1 MTLLR
6 LLRTD
11 YCWSNEE
18 ITNFIKQHDM
28 PMRDYDNCVALVE
41 SIKRNEFQIH
51 RRTRPSMLATHL
63 MQANNLW
70 SCDDCRV
77 IEHCD
82 ELTSVNHGDY
92 SVCDTCLDADYY
104 YSERHDTYR
113 HNDDYDED
121 DYDEYNDNGCYS
133 YDTDVLGYVSK
144 QSLKHEQR
152 HKDLQ
157 YYGIELEVE
166 RRRDCPY
173 DIAESI
179 NCMFDDFAICKNDGS
194 LDNGFEIVTA
204 PATYGYHKKRWE
216 DFFNSKLCQENLKG
230 WNTDTAG
237 LHIHIGRKTLRPTD
251 IGKILVFVND
261 DTNADFINGIAGR
274 SSQQWAKRTP
284 KKVSDVLRPSGEK
297 YEAVNT
303 NHYHTIELRIFR
315 SNITRHGFYR
325 VLEFTDALVNF
336 VKLGTSL
343 ANTTL
348 HYKAFC
354 HFVSKPEWRSQY
366 PNLLAWLIRN
376 RYVKD
381 MQPSRNVVVADELET
396 ATN

>member
-1 MTLLR
+1 MTLLE
-6 LLRTD
+6 LLRSNYAWT
-11 YCWSNEE
+11 NEE
-18 ITNFIKQHDM
+18 ILDVVQNKNM
-28 PMRDYDNCVALVE
+28 PMRDYDNCIDFVKQIQMGAF
-41 SIKRNEFQIH
+41 SIH
-51 RRTRPSMLATHL
+51 RRTSHSVMATELKHN
-63 MQANNLW
+63 NNLW
-70 SCDDCRV
+70 HCDDCEN
-77 IEHCD
+77 IEHFED
-82 ELTSVNHGDY
+82 LSSVNHGDY
-92 SVCDTCLDADYY
+92 SVCNSCLDDNYY
-104 YSERHDTYR
+104 YSESHDTYR
-113 HNDDYDED
+113 YNDDYDED
-121 DYDEYNDNGCYS
+121 EEDYQQDNGTYN
-133 YDTDVLGYVSK
+133 YDTNVLDYVSH
-144 QSLKHEQR
+144 QELDHERKH
-152 HKDLQ
+152 KNLQ

-166 RRRDCPY
+166 RRKDCPY
-173 DIAESI
+173 DIADSI

-204 PATYGYHKKRWE
+204 PATYGFHKDRWE

-261 DTNADFINGIAGR
+261 DTNENFINGIAGR
-274 SSQQWAKRTP
+274 SSQQWAKRSP

-336 VKLGTSL
+336 VKLGTTL

-366 PNLLAWLIRN
+366 PNLLAWLIRKG
-376 RYVKD
+376 YVKD
-381 MQPSRNVVVADELET
+381 MQPSRNVVVTDLFET